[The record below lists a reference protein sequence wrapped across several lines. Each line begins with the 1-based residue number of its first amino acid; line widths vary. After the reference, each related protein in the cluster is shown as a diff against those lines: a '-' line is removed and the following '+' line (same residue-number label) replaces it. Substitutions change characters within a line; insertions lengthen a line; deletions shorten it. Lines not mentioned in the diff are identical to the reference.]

1 MAEYQ
6 YTTGLK
12 YPITC
17 LHCSKEKDLNTTLM
31 GPPASLT
38 TPYLFLDYRSQVA
51 PTQINVYMGD
61 NFFKGS
67 SICMDLNSTNQYDMI
82 QFFKDQ
88 LNAENTGS
96 NAMMKALAGK
106 MATSVNSALSITA

>member
-1 MAEYQ
+1 
-6 YTTGLK
+6 
-12 YPITC
+12 
-17 LHCSKEKDLNTTLM
+17 
-31 GPPASLT
+31 
-38 TPYLFLDYRSQVA
+38 
-51 PTQINVYMGD
+51 
-61 NFFKGS
+61 
-67 SICMDLNSTNQYDMI
+67 MDLNSTNQYDMI